1 MMPLEL
7 SVVYRGREMATNMMF
22 LWLRT
27 KLVRWAEQYQQRRI
41 EQLLEEKRALMEL
54 LELNDGKP
62 VTLSPE
68 QREKLSAKRKGID
81 PKWLREIDAL
91 DMETDS
97 PLGRD

>member
-1 MMPLEL
+1 
-7 SVVYRGREMATNMMF
+7 
-22 LWLRT
+22 
-27 KLVRWAEQYQQRRI
+27 
-41 EQLLEEKRALMEL
+41 MEP

>member
-1 MMPLEL
+1 MMPPEL
-7 SVVYRGREMATNMMF
+7 SVVYRGREMVTNIMF

-27 KLVRWAEQYQQRRI
+27 KLVRWAEQYQQRRM

-54 LELNDGKP
+54 LELNDGK
-62 VTLSPE
+62 LSPE
-68 QREKLSAKRKGID
+68 QREKLAAKRKGMD

>member
-1 MMPLEL
+1 
-7 SVVYRGREMATNMMF
+7 MF
-22 LWLRT
+22 LWQRA
-27 KLVRWAEQYQQRRI
+27 KPVRWAEQYLQRRI

-62 VTLSPE
+62 ATLSPE

-81 PKWLREIDAL
+81 PKWLRAIDAL